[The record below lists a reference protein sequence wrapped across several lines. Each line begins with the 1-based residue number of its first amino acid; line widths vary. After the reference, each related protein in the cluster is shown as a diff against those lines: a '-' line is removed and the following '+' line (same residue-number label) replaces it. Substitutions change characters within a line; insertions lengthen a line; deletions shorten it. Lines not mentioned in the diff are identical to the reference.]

1 MSHMYIESNNN
12 KAYSLEYMACADEDK
27 ALKNPKHFFKYFDY
41 VEFVTTSQGSMDG
54 QNSGEK
60 LVKNYTP
67 TTWICNGCNIPS
79 HSHIIIII
87 FFHKHSHIIY
97 YFNFLTFYF
106 LIFIFFSLSFFI
118 FFFLKI

>member
-1 MSHMYIESNNN
+1 MSPMYIESDNN
-12 KAYSLEYMACADEDK
+12 KAYSLEYVARADEDKDK
-27 ALKNPKHFFKYFDY
+27 ALKNPKHLFKIFDC
-41 VEFVTTSQGSMDG
+41 VESVTTSQGSMDG

-60 LVKNYTP
+60 LVKNYAP

-87 FFHKHSHIIY
+87 FFRKHSHIIY

-106 LIFIFFSLSFFI
+106 LIFIFFYL
-118 FFFLKI
+118 FFFF

>member
-41 VEFVTTSQGSMDG
+41 VESVTTSQGSMDG

-60 LVKNYTP
+60 LVKNYAP
-67 TTWICNGCNIPS
+67 TTWVWNGCNIPS
-79 HSHIIIII
+79 HSHIIYCRVMGP
-87 FFHKHSHIIY
+87 KIY
-97 YFNFLTFYF
+97 VGPCPRTFNGSRTD
-106 LIFIFFSLSFFI
+106 
-118 FFFLKI
+118 KQ